1 MGSRIKFKSKT
12 NTTSVPM
19 PENGN
24 EIAQIAKMPEKMQAT
39 MEESDSRIQ
48 TVVVMLQDHNK
59 EPHGK
64 EVDEE

>member
-1 MGSRIKFKSKT
+1 
-12 NTTSVPM
+12 
-19 PENGN
+19 
-24 EIAQIAKMPEKMQAT
+24 